1 MSTTL
6 NTRIAYEAGTIVIPT
21 NYAGAANDP
30 ARVQLLMDIIGAD
43 VVDGTNLQ
51 DRGFLDEMTP
61 IARLTLYAHLVKL
74 KAAVS

>member
-6 NTRIAYEAGTIVIPT
+6 NSRIAYESGTIVILT